1 MHHFCRLEAENAL
14 LKASNSGSDSLQT
27 MIDDLA
33 TRKGALEAE
42 NRSQN
47 LEILTLKNELKKM
60 EKKGVKDTG
69 DVAIE
74 QLALAERDLKKFRT
88 KSEKLETELRSAQE
102 ELITLKKAASLAG
115 LDQVGTSRLM
125 LT

>member
-1 MHHFCRLEAENAL
+1 
-14 LKASNSGSDSLQT
+14 